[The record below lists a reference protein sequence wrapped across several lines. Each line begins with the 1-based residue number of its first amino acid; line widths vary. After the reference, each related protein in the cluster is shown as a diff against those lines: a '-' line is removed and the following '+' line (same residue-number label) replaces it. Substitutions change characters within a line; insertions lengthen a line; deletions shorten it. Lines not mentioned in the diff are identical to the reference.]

1 MHAKGGLILNE
12 FTSYLSEKV
21 VVEITGNRPKHG
33 KLIEAGTDLLVLLHQ
48 QRYYYIPMTHLHS
61 LKADLRAG
69 SDDYKDINLTP
80 FIKQDEQISLAKI
93 LQNAKGLF
101 VEISVCGNKPIHGY
115 LNEVMTD
122 YLILHSPIYNT
133 IYVALDHL
141 KWLIPYPSSYVP
153 FALTAETDTVNVSSK
168 SFAELFH
175 EEKGNKVAID
185 WSSPSERLGVIKS
198 MSNNIVEL
206 IEIDGS
212 STLLQLAHIH
222 TLYVPR

>member
-1 MHAKGGLILNE
+1 MNE
-12 FTSYLSEKV
+12 FTPYLSEKV
-21 VVEITGNRPKHG
+21 VVEISGNRPKHG

-48 QRYYYIPMTHLHS
+48 QRYYYIPITHLHS

-69 SDDYKDINLTP
+69 SDDDKDINLTP
-80 FIKQDEQISLAKI
+80 FIKQEEQISLEKI

-133 IYVALDHL
+133 IYIALDHL
-141 KWLIPYPSSYVP
+141 KWLIPYPSSYAP
-153 FALTAETDTVNVSSK
+153 FALTAESVMVNVRTNT
-168 SFAELFH
+168 FAELFQA
-175 EEKGNKVAID
+175 EKGNKVAID
-185 WSSPSERLGVIKS
+185 WSSPSERLGVIKC

-212 STLLQLAHIH
+212 SALLHLAHIH